1 MSIAEQK
8 DSGERSLRIRYGKVD
23 SLSLYEVTEDELENL
38 EKGGPASLML
48 NLGLSLLSIGISF
61 LVALLSTNIQS
72 DRTFAIFVII
82 TVVAFVGA
90 AILLLLWNKN
100 RLSVSTIIKRIHA
113 RMQKEEPVDQD
124 TQQLDAVDKK

>member
-1 MSIAEQK
+1 MSAAEQK

-23 SLSLYEVTEDELENL
+23 SLSLYEVTEDELDNL

-48 NLGLSLLSIGISF
+48 NLGLSLVSMGVAF
-61 LVALLSTNIQS
+61 LVALLTTDIKS

-82 TVVAFVGA
+82 TAVAFVGG

-100 RLSVSTIIKRIHA
+100 RQSVSTIIKRIRA
-113 RMQKEEPVDQD
+113 RMQKEEPEDQD
-124 TQQLDAVDKK
+124 AKQLDAVDKK